1 MAGLAN
7 LLEMG
12 KQGMLY
18 AQASIQ
24 TTGKNIANVNT
35 VGYSRQRLD
44 INPLLPEIFSGFS
57 LGSAINGDTLRRI
70 REDFNDRQFWGQNS
84 LMAQYTSEETLLRQ
98 LEGILP
104 ASNDA
109 GLRAMLDEFWV
120 AWNNLANDPEG
131 TTVRTGVRDTAEI
144 LTQTFNR
151 IHREYRNLQSN
162 IGSDITSVIV
172 DINNLTKQIAELNR
186 LNPGN
191 NPDLEDQRDRLIDRL
206 STLANITVRKDGASV
221 SINMGGLLLVAGR
234 TSYNLNV
241 DETLDSQ
248 GVGQIQ
254 IKLAGSDQQVNITSG
269 EMGAM
274 LKVFNE
280 DIPNALNQIDL
291 LALTIIEQVNAVH
304 QTGFNLDGITG
315 LNFFDDRAA
324 GAASM
329 RVDSAIVADPFF
341 IASSDTP
348 GEPGNSEIAKAI
360 SSLSDEALIGN
371 QTIGENFRSLMST
384 VGNRIRGANFL
395 RTSQEKVVDH
405 LALQR
410 QSVSG
415 VSIEEEMTRLV
426 KLEQAFAAASRL
438 VATADELVRTLLQ
451 LI

>member
-191 NPDLEDQRDRLIDRL
+191 NLDLEDQRDRLIDRL
-206 STLANITVRKDGASV
+206 STLANITVRKDGGSV

-329 RVDSAIVADPFF
+329 RVDSAIVTDPFF

-348 GEPGNSEIAKAI
+348 GEPGNSEIAMAI
-360 SSLSDEALIGN
+360 SSLSDEALIGD